1 MKTKLNV
8 GFITT
13 VSGRWPRETSIA
25 RLAKYEDYLKT
36 AYPQYNIVALDNYI
50 DNNDD
55 IYNAVATFKG
65 ADVDVIVYLYGS
77 FSGDD
82 FGTILSEE
90 MDHTPIILW
99 ALQEPEL
106 GGGRL
111 LSNALVSAT
120 MNSASI
126 KRLGGKCHFVYGDET
141 DCRVESEL
149 SALLTSYSVQ
159 KAMKKTLLG
168 LLGYRPTAFYNCAF
182 DEGLIRKVF
191 GVRMEETDLKII
203 FDKMEKYS
211 LVEVADEI
219 AKITTPISDK
229 LPAGYIENHARLAMA
244 IREVFEENGY
254 DYATLK
260 CWPEMGALK
269 TTPCAVIGRLADEGK
284 HIMCEGDVDAGLA
297 YMVENIITDQPS
309 FVTDMINI
317 DEEANT
323 FTFWHCGN
331 AAPSLVSPSC
341 KCEIDD
347 HPLAGQGT
355 ALRATLK
362 EGKVTIARFC
372 NIGGVYKLFIARGEA
387 VPTTMYTPGSMINVK
402 INTPVREAIYKI
414 VENEVPHHYSVVWA
428 DIADEMIAYAKLLG
442 LEIIE
447 I

>member
-1 MKTKLNV
+1 MKTQLNV

-25 RLAKYEDYLKT
+25 RRAKYEEYLKT
-36 AYPQYNIVALDNYI
+36 TYPQYNIVGFDNYI

-55 IYNAVATFKG
+55 LYKAVETFK
-65 ADVDVIVYLYGS
+65 ANDVDVIVYLYGS

-90 MDHTPIILW
+90 MNHTPIILW

-126 KRLGGKCHFVYGDET
+126 KRLGGVCYFVFGDET
-141 DCRVESEL
+141 DARVEKEL
-149 SALLTSYSVQ
+149 TDIFMSYNIA
-159 KAMKKTLLG
+159 KNMKRTFLG

-182 DEGLIRKVF
+182 DEGLIRRVF

-211 LVEVADEI
+211 DAEI
-219 AKITTPISDK
+219 AAEIATITTEIDK
-229 LPAGYIENHARLAMA
+229 NLPEGYIENHARLIMA
-244 IREVFEENGY
+244 VREVFEETGY

-297 YMVENIITDQPS
+297 YMVENIITNQPS

-317 DEEANT
+317 NEEANT

-331 AAPSLVSPSC
+331 AAPSLVCPSC
-341 KCEIDD
+341 KPVMGD

-362 EGKVTIARFC
+362 EGAVTFARFC
-372 NIGGVYKLFIARGEA
+372 NIGGVYKLFIASGEA
-387 VPTTMYTPGSMINVK
+387 VKTDMYTPGSMVNVK
-402 INTPVREAIYKI
+402 IKTPVREAIYKI
-414 VENEVPHHYSVVWA
+414 TDNEVPHHYSVVWA
-428 DIADEMIAYAKLLG
+428 DVASEMKAYAKLLG
-442 LEIIE
+442 MEIIE